1 MELSNRLKAIADM
14 VTVGNRVA
22 DVGCDHGFVSI
33 YLCEKKISPKVYAM
47 DVRKGPLMRAIEHV
61 EAYGYGSYI
70 ECRLSDGV
78 ANLKAGE
85 ADTLI
90 CAGMGGRLMAKIL
103 TDGME
108 KIKMMQ
114 ELILQPQSDLA
125 FFRGFLREN
134 GFAIVK
140 EDMVKE
146 DGKYYPMMR
155 VLPDSA
161 YTEGGFPVELEDAYG
176 PCLLKMKHPVLGE
189 YLKTL
194 YQRNEG
200 ILVRL
205 GEAGE
210 DRRQELLREQEGIRF
225 CLSYCTD

>member
-1 MELSNRLKAIADM
+1 
-14 VTVGNRVA
+14 
-22 DVGCDHGFVSI
+22 
-33 YLCEKKISPKVYAM
+33 
-47 DVRKGPLMRAIEHV
+47 
-61 EAYGYGSYI
+61 
-70 ECRLSDGV
+70 
-78 ANLKAGE
+78 
-85 ADTLI
+85 
-90 CAGMGGRLMAKIL
+90 
-103 TDGME
+103 ME

-225 CLSYCTD
+225 CLSYFTD